1 MDVFDWALSEVWP
14 LAVAA
19 VIAVYLFM
27 MVRIEMRNDAS
38 VPPKPDSLKGFDVQW
53 CPNCSIWVPA
63 KTPWCGIKGCPRPHR
78 TD

>member
-1 MDVFDWALSEVWP
+1 MDALDWALSEVWP

-19 VIAVYLFM
+19 VIAVYLFV

-38 VPPKPDSLKGFDVQW
+38 VPEKPDSLAGFDVQW
-53 CPNCSIWVPA
+53 CHNCSIWVPA
-63 KTPWCGIKGCPRPHR
+63 KAPWCGLKGCPRPHR